1 MIVRLT
7 FEVKSVVVNLRFVSR
22 LLYDPYSPVIVFQS
36 LIIHGLLKVPKL
48 WLSCRMISTSNF
60 GFSSLF
66 IQLFIISSIGAKVK
80 LLDTRANLAA
90 NASQ

>member
-7 FEVKSVVVNLRFVSR
+7 FEVKSVVVNLLFVSR
-22 LLYDPYSPVIVFQS
+22 LLYYPYSPVIVFQS

-48 WLSCRMISTSNF
+48 WLSCHMISNF

-66 IQLFIISSIGAKVK
+66 IQLFIISSIGTKMK
-80 LLDTRANLAA
+80 LLDT
-90 NASQ
+90 